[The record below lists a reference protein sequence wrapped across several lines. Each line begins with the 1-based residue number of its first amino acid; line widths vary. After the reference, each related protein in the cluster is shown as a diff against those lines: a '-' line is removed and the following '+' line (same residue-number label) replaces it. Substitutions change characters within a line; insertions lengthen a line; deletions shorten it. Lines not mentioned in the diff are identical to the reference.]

1 MIKTIIFDN
10 AGVLVCRNEDGVYG
24 LFSKL
29 YGVSEDKV
37 QDEYD
42 EIGKKLDTG
51 EITGDE
57 FYLALDVCFGRPLP
71 FEEVRAAH
79 RAIFQRKRDVW
90 EYAERLKRDF
100 ELALLS
106 NFGDFF
112 NEFNEDWRLEELID
126 KDRMFVSYRLGM
138 AKPSQ
143 EIYLYALNSLGR
155 KPEETVFVDD
165 KLENIETAR
174 SLGMNAVQFKSL
186 EQLKV
191 ELEEIIKRENE
202 K

>member
-24 LFSKL
+24 LFSRL
-29 YGVSEDKV
+29 YGVSEDKFR
-37 QDEYD
+37 DEYD
-42 EIGKKLDTG
+42 EIAKKLDTG
-51 EITGDE
+51 EMTGDE
-57 FYLALDVCFGRPLP
+57 FYLALDGFFGKTLP

-90 EYAERLKRDF
+90 EYVEVLKGDF

-106 NFGDFF
+106 NFGDYF

-126 KDRMFVSYRLGM
+126 EDKMFVSYRLGM
-138 AKPSQ
+138 AKPGQ
-143 EIYLYALNSLGR
+143 EIYRYTLNSLGR
-155 KPEETVFVDD
+155 KPEETVFIDD

-174 SLGMNAVQFKSL
+174 SLGMNVVQFKSA
-186 EQLKV
+186 EQLKAD
-191 ELEEIIKRENE
+191 LEKILKENE